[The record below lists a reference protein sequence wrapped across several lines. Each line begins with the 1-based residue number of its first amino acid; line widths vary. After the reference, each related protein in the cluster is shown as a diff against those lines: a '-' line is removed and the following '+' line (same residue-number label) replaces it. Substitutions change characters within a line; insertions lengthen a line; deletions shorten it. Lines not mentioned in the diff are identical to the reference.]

1 MAVGFTPMRAAV
13 IVLLANTAPVA
24 FGAVGTP
31 IVTAGSLTGID
42 YHEIGAYVG
51 HQTPL
56 AALFVPFILVL
67 LADGWRGL
75 KETWPAAHLRRGVLD
90 RAVGQRHLDLGR
102 ADRHRGISRGIA
114 AAVVLLRSRQPRGT
128 AAARERL
135 L

>member
-56 AALFVPFILVL
+56 VALFVPFILVL

-75 KETWPAAHLRRGVLD
+75 KETWPAPSPSAWC
-90 RAVGQRHLDLGR
+90 
-102 ADRHRGISRGIA
+102 S
-114 AAVVLLRSRQPRGT
+114 RSRSGSAPPGSRSS
-128 AAARERL
+128 
-135 L
+135 